1 MDKPKS
7 NDKSQLNVLENI
19 RSDGYNKI
27 TQEIEIN
34 SGYVNW
40 NLNYADTGALVKI
53 KRERVSYDVRQ
64 LDDVSSSEHKICAEI
79 EFETKNSHKV
89 TNEESLVTSID
100 QSRYFYFGF

>member
-1 MDKPKS
+1 MDKPKL
-7 NDKSQLNVLENI
+7 NDKSQSQLNVRENI

-79 EFETKNSHKV
+79 EFETKNSHNI
-89 TNEESLVTSID
+89 TNEKSLVTSID
-100 QSRYFYFGF
+100 KSRYF